1 MPPGGPPDVA
11 APQIV
16 SINPDSG
23 AVGVK
28 PKEVVFRF
36 DEVVSERPPA
46 ATTLGDL
53 FLISPRDGVP
63 NASWHRDA
71 IGVKPA
77 HGWRANTPYTVI
89 MMKGLADLRGNVRN
103 TGATTFF
110 STGTTIPR
118 TTIAGHVFDWVSG
131 SPASGALIESFVPP
145 DTVHPYVALADSNG
159 AFVIEHVPPARY
171 TVRAYV
177 DRNRNLTVDPSEP
190 WDSLSISLADSVRT
204 DLVIFTHDTI
214 APRIRDV
221 RAADSLTLQVSF
233 DKPVDPAQTLTAAN
247 FAIIAPDSSP
257 VPIVSAGP
265 TPKDTAARVN
275 PAAGIIPAGAAN
287 PPAGAKPPTGANPP
301 AGANPSGRVNP
312 PAGANPVTGVTPG
325 AAPRPAG
332 AAPRPAAAV
341 PARGRAAPA
350 GRPDTLLVPK
360 PVMPRPVPISEATI
374 KLQHPLTPKLAY
386 HVRAIGIRGLLGR
399 IGDSEHIYTQPAP
412 APPPKVA
419 PAAKPTAVPPTTPPP
434 VNK

>member
-1 MPPGGPPDVA
+1 LRRLIPVALLASACASPGMPPGGPPDVA

-16 SINPDSG
+16 AINPDSG

-28 PKEVVFRF
+28 PKEVLFRF

-46 ATTLGDL
+46 VTTLGDL

-63 NASWHRDA
+63 DASWHRDA

-131 SPASGALIESFVPP
+131 SPANGALIESYVPP
-145 DTVHPYVALADSNG
+145 DTLHPYVALADSNG

-171 TVRAYV
+171 TVRAYL
-177 DRNRNLTVDPSEP
+177 DRNRNLTIDPSEP

-204 DLVIFTHDTI
+204 DLVIFTHDTV
-214 APRIRDV
+214 PPKIRDV
-221 RAADSLTLQVSF
+221 RAVDSLTLQVSF

-265 TPKDTAARVN
+265 AAKDTAAGVN
-275 PAAGIIPAGAAN
+275 PAAGINPAG
-287 PPAGAKPPTGANPP
+287 G
-301 AGANPSGRVNP
+301 VNP
-312 PAGANPVTGVTPG
+312 
-325 AAPRPAG
+325 G

-341 PARGRAAPA
+341 PARGRAPAA
-350 GRPDTLLVPK
+350 GRRDTSLVAK
-360 PVMPRPVPISEATI
+360 PVMPRPLPTNDATI

-399 IGDSEHIYTQPAP
+399 TGNSERPYTPPAP
-412 APPPKVA
+412 APAPKVV
-419 PAAKPTAVPPTTPPP
+419 PAAKPAAVPPPTPPP
-434 VNK
+434 VKK